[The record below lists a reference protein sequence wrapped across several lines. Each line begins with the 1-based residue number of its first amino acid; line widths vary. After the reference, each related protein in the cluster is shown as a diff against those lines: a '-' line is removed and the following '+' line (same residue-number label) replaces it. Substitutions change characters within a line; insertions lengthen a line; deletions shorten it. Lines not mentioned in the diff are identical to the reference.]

1 MFAFHCK
8 VSGRYTFRYCH
19 CLSVNLNAVKA
30 VKCIIKQCGTVC
42 TVDTKI
48 CITHS
53 YCNIGS
59 SISFCNHSK
68 TVLCLCG
75 KSGLFLVV
83 DENPYKEECYVRV
96 YKILPEGRL
105 AEVAA
110 LNRGGGDY
118 FEVDLDDFVWVGESS
133 FIANKKTSE
142 DELQCDF
149 YGGCSDSCLEEYRKC
164 GYLQIDEDGW
174 GYVRVDLRPDALQT
188 KQELPSSLEAINEMN
203 AWVKSL

>member
-1 MFAFHCK
+1 MSD
-8 VSGRYTFRYCH
+8 VTGEVYEYRS
-19 CLSVNLNAVKA
+19 
-30 VKCIIKQCGTVC
+30 I
-42 TVDTKI
+42 DTPL
-48 CITHS
+48 
-53 YCNIGS
+53 
-59 SISFCNHSK
+59 F
-68 TVLCLCG
+68 CG

-96 YKILPEGRL
+96 YKMLPEGRL

-118 FEVDLDDFVWVGESS
+118 FEVDLDDFVWVGVSS

>member
-1 MFAFHCK
+1 M
-8 VSGRYTFRYCH
+8 
-19 CLSVNLNAVKA
+19 
-30 VKCIIKQCGTVC
+30 
-42 TVDTKI
+42 
-48 CITHS
+48 
-53 YCNIGS
+53 
-59 SISFCNHSK
+59 
-68 TVLCLCG
+68 
-75 KSGLFLVV
+75 
-83 DENPYKEECYVRV
+83 
-96 YKILPEGRL
+96 LPEGRL

-118 FEVDLDDFVWVGESS
+118 FEVDLDDFVWVGVSS